1 MLSVDREIKRLSQY
15 LDESAGN
22 SIIQDYTIVIDEVL
36 SNLDLRSHG
45 YTLSECRDL
54 INKKFEED
62 GIDIF
67 IDNKQLK
74 KYLINKYGNQVCFAY
89 SRKKV

>member
-1 MLSVDREIKRLSQY
+1 MYHGNCLYKYLLSFDREIKRLSQY
-15 LDESAGN
+15 RDESGGN
-22 SIIQDYTIVIDEVL
+22 SIIQEYTIVIDEVF
-36 SNLDLRSHG
+36 SNLDLRSRG

-67 IDNKQLK
+67 LSIISN
-74 KYLINKYGNQVCFAY
+74 
-89 SRKKV
+89 